1 MALVAAF
8 LGAVIAAGI
17 ILLVVA
23 FRPAPPKRT
32 APRRE
37 AQLSTLWKQT
47 TRRTKSLILVG
58 VVLGL
63 IAATISGI
71 VVLVVVVPVAVVG
84 LPLLLGKAD
93 TRERDL
99 LSALETWTRSLAS
112 TSETGSFTLREVIG
126 VTRGSAPPLLRIA
139 IDRMYN
145 RMSGSWS
152 NTAALRAFADELDN
166 VAVDEVVIYL
176 VQAAEFNAGGL
187 AKALESLADNLA
199 TQVKQRLTIDNERD
213 KPRRTLVTMTGIV
226 AIVIVGIVLF
236 SRTPQL
242 ALYRT
247 PLGEIILTFILASF
261 VLLLVWAKSQTKTK
275 PESRIVINQ
284 NTAERQS

>member
-23 FRPAPPKRT
+23 FRPAPPKRSG
-32 APRRE
+32 PRRE
-37 AQLSTLWKQT
+37 AQLGTLWKQT

-58 VVLGL
+58 IVLGL

-71 VVLVVVVPVAVVG
+71 IVLVVVVPVAVVG

-99 LSALETWTRSLAS
+99 VSALETWTRSLAS

-126 VTRGSAPPLLRIA
+126 VTRGSAPPLIRIA
-139 IDRMYN
+139 VDRLN
-145 RMSGSWS
+145 SRMSGSWS

-247 PLGEIILTFILASF
+247 PLGEILLTFILASF
-261 VLLLVWAKSQTKTK
+261 VLLLFWAKKQTQTK

-284 NTAERQS
+284 NTGKR

>member
-8 LGAVIAAGI
+8 LGAVVAAGI

-23 FRPAPPKRT
+23 FRPAPPKRV

-37 AQLSTLWKQT
+37 AQLSMVWKQT

-58 VVLGL
+58 IVLGL
-63 IAATISGI
+63 IAVTISGI
-71 VVLVVVVPVAVVG
+71 IVLVVVVPVAVVG
-84 LPLLLGKAD
+84 LPLLLGKVD
-93 TRERDL
+93 TQERDL

-112 TSETGSFTLREVIG
+112 TSETGSFTLREVVG

-145 RMSGSWS
+145 RMSSSWS

-236 SRTPQL
+236 ARTPQL

-247 PLGEIILTFILASF
+247 PIGEIILTFILASF

-284 NTAERQS
+284 NTAEGQS

>member
-17 ILLVVA
+17 ILLIVA
-23 FRPAPPKRT
+23 FRPAPPKRV

-37 AQLSTLWKQT
+37 AQLSTVWKQT
-47 TRRTKSLILVG
+47 TRRTKSLILIG
-58 VVLGL
+58 IVLGL

-71 VVLVVVVPVAVVG
+71 IVLVVVVPVAVVG
-84 LPLLLGKAD
+84 LPLLLGRQ
-93 TRERDL
+93 TQERDL

-112 TSETGSFTLREVIG
+112 TSETGSFTLREVVG

-236 SRTPQL
+236 SRTLSLRSTAP
-242 ALYRT
+242 R
-247 PLGEIILTFILASF
+247 S
-261 VLLLVWAKSQTKTK
+261 AKS
-275 PESRIVINQ
+275 S
-284 NTAERQS
+284 